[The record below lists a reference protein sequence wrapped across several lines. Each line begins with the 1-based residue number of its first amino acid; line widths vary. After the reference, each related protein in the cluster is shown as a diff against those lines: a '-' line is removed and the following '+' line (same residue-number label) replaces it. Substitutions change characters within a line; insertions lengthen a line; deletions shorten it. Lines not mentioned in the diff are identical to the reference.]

1 MGTVG
6 AESTAVKLRELRRVR
21 RANSSPRAR
30 KVGRNLRNP
39 KDQAFGY
46 KVKSELGLHCQ
57 AILIP

>member
-1 MGTVG
+1 
-6 AESTAVKLRELRRVR
+6 VKLRELRRVR